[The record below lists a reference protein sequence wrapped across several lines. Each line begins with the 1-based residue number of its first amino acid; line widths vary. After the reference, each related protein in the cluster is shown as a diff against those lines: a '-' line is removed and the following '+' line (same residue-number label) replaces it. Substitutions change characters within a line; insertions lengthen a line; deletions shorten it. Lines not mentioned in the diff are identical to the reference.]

1 MVSRSPGRSLR
12 LVEATDDVKAKFQ
25 DQASRADLFFLVG
38 GLDVLELLDVQY
50 RGSQHQRLLVELAL
64 MQICSTRHSEKK
76 ALTQG

>member
-1 MVSRSPGRSLR
+1 M
-12 LVEATDDVKAKFQ
+12 EATDDVKAKFQ

-38 GLDVLELLDVQY
+38 GLDILNKADVQY

-64 MQICSTRHSEKK
+64 MQVCSHEALKKK